1 VAVHEDLV
9 RDQTPDTSLHLKQ
22 TNNQHQVITVPLY
35 SRTFSAINK
44 QTNMATIVTP
54 VPATPDIEGVYNN
67 AHHRGNNLWPSPWN
81 DLELGEDVPK
91 GHDSPSLDLN
101 MLWQVLEK
109 HKEHMQENEEA
120 GANISTTWELVVV
133 QGVLLTLLIIISV
146 SWALCCKKRCF
157 TSSDRVSVVEA
168 LRKLSN
174 ASSKSKDLPPTYSIV
189 DLHSL
194 GISVQ
199 DHLNPPPNY
208 IDLFRETDLQYLD
221 LEAGHSRMARLSF
234 CEGEPGSNSP
244 PRMAK
249 VSVASCASCNS
260 EGPVIV
266 PIRTTSVSSASSAS
280 TSTSRKSSRNSRV
293 SFSDEVECSNGSI
306 RRLSSCTLSKMG
318 VNSISSSRKSSSSS
332 DGSRRSSLIDAV
344 QRKLGASS
352 PVPCD
357 EVRERLERIE
367 RQQTEEDINERQTT
381 QAEVTAEG
389 QAERAARICDVI
401 VEEK

>member
-120 GANISTTWELVVV
+120 GANISTTGELVVV
-133 QGVLLTLLIIISV
+133 QGIFLTGVLLTLLIIISV
-146 SWALCCKKRCF
+146 SLALYCQKKCF
-157 TSSDRVSVVEA
+157 TSSDRVSVVE
-168 LRKLSN
+168 
-174 ASSKSKDLPPTYSIV
+174 
-189 DLHSL
+189 
-194 GISVQ
+194 

-208 IDLFRETDLQYLD
+208 IDLFKETDLQYLD